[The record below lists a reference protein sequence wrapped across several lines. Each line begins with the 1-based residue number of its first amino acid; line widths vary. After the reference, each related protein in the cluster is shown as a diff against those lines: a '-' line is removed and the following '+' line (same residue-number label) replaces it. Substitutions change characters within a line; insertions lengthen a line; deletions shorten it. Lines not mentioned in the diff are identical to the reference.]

1 MLPGIKGID
10 DLALA
15 LWFIVP
21 GVIIAFVRAQLLTG
35 RLRTHADN
43 ILSYLVLSLVYYG
56 LTLPLIEPVLT
67 MQGPLVWRGL
77 AWIALT
83 LVGPAALGLL
93 LGAAAQREW
102 SKWCADKLKLRVVHY
117 SPTAWDW
124 RFSRIPAGGIF
135 VMVTLADGKKVAGL
149 LCFASSDSAERDLY
163 LEEEWDVADDGKW
176 TKRPEKVGILISA
189 KEIRYV
195 ELWEPKGESDERQE
209 QRESAKHSDNG
220 RAG

>member
-1 MLPGIKGID
+1 MLTSINRID

-21 GVIIAFVRAQLLTG
+21 GVIIAFVRTQLLTG

-56 LTLPLIEPVLT
+56 LTLPLIEPVLA

-83 LVGPAALGLL
+83 IVGPAALGLL
-93 LGAAAQREW
+93 LGVAAQKEW
-102 SKWCADKLKLRVVHY
+102 GKWFADRLQLRLIHY

-135 VMVTLADGKKVAGL
+135 IMVTLSDGKKVAGL
-149 LCFASSDSAERDLY
+149 LRFASSDPAERDLY
-163 LEEEWDVADDGKW
+163 IEEEVDIAEDGKW
-176 TKRPEKVGILISA
+176 TRRPERVGILILA
-189 KEIRYV
+189 KEIKYV
-195 ELWEPKGESDERQE
+195 ELWEPKGESDDRQE
-209 QRESAKHSDNG
+209 QQPS
-220 RAG
+220 